1 MMKLDNREKY
11 DKLRRFMIELKNKKN
26 IEPFLD
32 IEEILRF
39 GIYDFWYIN
48 KNPPS
53 FAKI

>member
-1 MMKLDNREKY
+1 MKLDNREKY
-11 DKLRRFMIELKNKKN
+11 DKIRRFMSELKNKKN